1 MGTVVADASG
11 NWSFTTPALSEGS
24 HAFTATATNSAGT
37 SPIRSTTVIVD
48 VTAPT
53 APTGTFNADGSVLT
67 GNAEAGSTVSIRL
80 ADGST
85 VTAIAGSNG
94 TYSYTF
100 TNKQTEGQT
109 LQITATDQSGG
120 QHLAARLGAR
130 AGGAARQQ

>member
-1 MGTVVADASG
+1 M
-11 NWSFTTPALSEGS
+11 
-24 HAFTATATNSAGT
+24 
-37 SPIRSTTVIVD
+37 
-48 VTAPT
+48 
-53 APTGTFNADGSVLT
+53 T

-109 LQITATDQSGG
+109 LQITATD
-120 QHLAARLGAR
+120 AAGNTSLPRLGAR
-130 AGGAARQQ
+130 AGGAALRQQ